1 MNNEFRYYKQPR
13 IITEPKWKSYVV
25 ETIKPIFTP
34 EQCQKIINMGHSLPK
49 KTAHIGGKEGHVED
63 SKTRTSHI
71 SWIPFH
77 KLEPMYRTLEESMQR
92 VNRNHFGF
100 EGMQLTEQAQYTEYP
115 EGGFYNWHSDNDIEM
130 KKEPPVRKISM
141 TLLLSNENEFEGGGL
156 ELVSPG
162 KKAKLTQGNAI
173 FFASFISHR
182 VAPVTRGVRKSLVVW
197 FGGTPFK

>member
-100 EGMQLTEQAQYTEYP
+100 EGMQLTEQYQ
-115 EGGFYNWHSDNDIEM
+115 
-130 KKEPPVRKISM
+130 
-141 TLLLSNENEFEGGGL
+141 
-156 ELVSPG
+156 
-162 KKAKLTQGNAI
+162 
-173 FFASFISHR
+173 
-182 VAPVTRGVRKSLVVW
+182 
-197 FGGTPFK
+197 